1 MNWFQGSKSEFN
13 LDLLDFFTFIKLL
26 SYLIGIPF
34 IEISRFSNLEF
45 LGNKFRGLSK
55 NSRNSRNEISRFAK
69 NLAIRGNQI
78 PQFREK
84 IAKPRNILPAKTPD
98 NEVMPLRLYNIKN
111 SL

>member
-45 LGNKFRGLSK
+45 LGNKFRGWPK
-55 NSRNSRNEISRFAK
+55 NFRNFAAGKKSWYSRELNFA
-69 NLAIRGNQI
+69 I
-78 PQFREK
+78 
-84 IAKPRNILPAKTPD
+84 
-98 NEVMPLRLYNIKN
+98 
-111 SL
+111 